1 MTPEM
6 IMTIGQKAIQVT
18 LLLSAPLLVVSLV
31 IGLFVSIIQAA
42 TQMND
47 MTLSFV
53 PKLLA
58 IFLTLVLAGHW
69 MIELMVDYMHQIFV
83 DIPKY
88 IN

>member
-58 IFLTLVLAGHW
+58 IFLTLVVAGHW

>member
-6 IMTIGQKAIQVT
+6 VMTIGQKAIQIT
-18 LLLSAPLLVVSLV
+18 MLLAAPLLVVSLV

-58 IFLTLVLAGHW
+58 IFLTLVVAGHW